1 MWLQFFGLF
10 FFGRRAP
17 AKGEANHRAREE
29 VDLTFMDF
37 DRSEVDRSDGFST
50 IFIVWPTVLE
60 MHIGECQ
67 TWVPKSPWS
76 FYTATHYIILYHDLW
91 FNIFNPP
98 WGIHFISFYYSQKK
112 HRVSCGW
119 MWFASNFLRL
129 CVMSR
134 SLRILGRES
143 GSNTTGKPPSCP
155 LIMSFII

>member
-50 IFIVWPTVLE
+50 TFIVWPTVLE

-67 TWVPKSPWS
+67 TWVPKSP
-76 FYTATHYIILYHDLW
+76 
-91 FNIFNPP
+91 
-98 WGIHFISFYYSQKK
+98 
-112 HRVSCGW
+112 
-119 MWFASNFLRL
+119 
-129 CVMSR
+129 
-134 SLRILGRES
+134 
-143 GSNTTGKPPSCP
+143 
-155 LIMSFII
+155 